1 MNDPLLSYSLVASP
15 LTGSGTN
22 NGTNG
27 PKKLALTVEP
37 GESGAEQPVACEAI
51 MIAVPIGV
59 SAHDLTDHPETIKM
73 NQAGGLEPRQGGGW
87 LPQAQMNSAST
98 YMIYTWKPQFQT
110 GLLDTTWELCL
121 ELNHIRVNLDVGAV
135 EIFIAEDTT
144 AQPSGG
150 EATYKVTRGD
160 LQTATFHPSDM
171 LSVFQPLP

>member
-1 MNDPLLSYSLVASP
+1 MNDPLLTYSLVASP
-15 LTGSGTN
+15 LTGSRTG
-22 NGTNG
+22 G

-37 GESGAEQPVACEAI
+37 GKSSAERPVACEAI
-51 MIAVPIGV
+51 MIAVPIGT

-73 NQAGGLEPRQGGGW
+73 NQAGGLESNQGGGW

-110 GLLDTTWELCL
+110 GLLDATWDLCL
-121 ELNHIRVNLDVGAV
+121 ELDHIQVNLDATAV

-144 AQPSGG
+144 AQPSSD

-171 LSVFQPLP
+171 LTVFQPLP